1 MKEATLLSDP
11 SERPRDAARD
21 AGFTLIEIMVVI
33 AILAILARLG
43 LNNLGALVPETVLD
57 SESQRLMSAIE
68 YLRSEA
74 QLQGKTYKL
83 ELDLDGG
90 RYREIWPPEM
100 KVTIDQDPKQLEE
113 KRLQW
118 TVFDPRAR
126 IIGYAVI
133 GEPTLR
139 KGRVEIV
146 LDRNGNTADQMIFV
160 RMKDDDLKQMV
171 WTIQVRG
178 LERAARLVRSFDEK
192 EAYLERIEEAN
203 F

>member
-1 MKEATLLSDP
+1 MEPGAVIRRSSAGP
-11 SERPRDAARD
+11 GGIARD

-118 TVFDPRAR
+118 TVLDPRAR
-126 IIGYAVI
+126 IVGYAVI

-171 WTIQVRG
+171 WTIQIRG